1 MTEHYDKPLSEQ
13 PQQLLTQE
21 KGFDYAVLTPQVRVL
36 VQGKTSEPKSLIH
49 RNAYDIIDIGQ
60 KLTEVKEQLGHENFR
75 TWLKAEF
82 DWSLRTAARFMQV
95 ATQFKSANL
104 ANLNIAVSALYLL
117 AEPSTPEKARNQALE
132 LAKKGENITHTKA
145 KAIVNCHQELAQP
158 NALKPAT
165 INISAKATEGN
176 SLTPPEPFQ
185 SQKTHSQLEPKDEAN
200 SVAIELSVETVPP
213 IQSDKRLEQKAVEKI
228 DSVPK
233 QDSEVAA
240 QLQLEPSNHMRIL
253 KIEHQNPELVTNIA
267 QTFELTFADVRVD
280 FEGNPEA
287 LIILFEQMQNN
298 PAFTEK
304 VLQEAKLLATNNPVL
319 SLSENNNRSQILRL

>member
-1 MTEHYDKPLSEQ
+1 
-13 PQQLLTQE
+13 
-21 KGFDYAVLTPQVRVL
+21 
-36 VQGKTSEPKSLIH
+36 
-49 RNAYDIIDIGQ
+49 
-60 KLTEVKEQLGHENFR
+60 
-75 TWLKAEF
+75 
-82 DWSLRTAARFMQV
+82 
-95 ATQFKSANL
+95 
-104 ANLNIAVSALYLL
+104 
-117 AEPSTPEKARNQALE
+117 
-132 LAKKGENITHTKA
+132 
-145 KAIVNCHQELAQP
+145 
-158 NALKPAT
+158 
-165 INISAKATEGN
+165 
-176 SLTPPEPFQ
+176 
-185 SQKTHSQLEPKDEAN
+185 
-200 SVAIELSVETVPP
+200 VAIELSVETVPP